1 MKQPAG
7 PTHSIPR
14 LARAFALPLLM
25 VLLLIPALASCSITR
40 SIPTPAMTE
49 TEETQATT
57 PRPTVLPTSELTT
70 TKPPA
75 TTTTS
80 SPPATSLPPTTS
92 LPPLEIS
99 KKTRRTTPTT
109 RPETQTKTTARPVSL
124 SAPGSIAITFDDGP
138 GGHTARLLDEL
149 RKYDVKVT
157 FFVLGQLANS
167 RPDLILR
174 MRDEGHEIANHTYS
188 HKYLSKVSEQVRQE
202 ELATTSDILERITG
216 TRPTLMRTPGGYRSA
231 AVFQTVKEQ
240 GMAAVFWD
248 IDPADW
254 KYRNADYVCQFLL
267 NRAQAGKI
275 ILLHDIHK
283 TTVDGFIR
291 ALPILV
297 ERGFNFVTVSELV
310 DLEPGDVYPAY
321 WGR

>member
-1 MKQPAG
+1 MRSARKRGGRPQPHVAK
-7 PTHSIPR
+7 T
-14 LARAFALPLLM
+14 
-25 VLLLIPALASCSITR
+25 
-40 SIPTPAMTE
+40 
-49 TEETQATT
+49 TT
-57 PRPTVLPTSELTT
+57 P
-70 TKPPA
+70 
-75 TTTTS
+75 
-80 SPPATSLPPTTS
+80 
-92 LPPLEIS
+92 
-99 KKTRRTTPTT
+99 
-109 RPETQTKTTARPVSL
+109 ARPVSL

-188 HKYLSKVSEQVRQE
+188 HKYLSKFSEQVRQE

-283 TTVDGFIR
+283 TTATLYP
-291 ALPILV
+291 ALPILSNV
-297 ERGFNFVTVSELV
+297 VQLRDRQRTV
-310 DLEPGDVYPAY
+310 DLEPVTLPRLLGALIMA
-321 WGR
+321 WG